1 MLWSKN
7 DDVSFQLHDEI
18 WHFNTSG
25 TMKSLK
31 TVRMI
36 TYHDK
41 ICLECY
47 LSLCVCVGGGWVMN
61 HKNKGS
67 PWFDIWHRSWTP
79 NRIIIVFILVNGH
92 LHPLGRFYECCV
104 YRCYYNKKSSI
115 YYILMIG
122 KESTRYWL
130 FDDVLQPLG
139 IVGRRQHRRLSI
151 AVFRYTER
159 SFRVM
164 MDFDMAQDLWLG
176 PKLFCRLQ
184 K

>member
-1 MLWSKN
+1 
-7 DDVSFQLHDEI
+7 
-18 WHFNTSG
+18 
-25 TMKSLK
+25 
-31 TVRMI
+31 MI

-47 LSLCVCVGGGWVMN
+47 LSLCVCVGGGD
-61 HKNKGS
+61 GS
-67 PWFDIWHRSWTP
+67 WTIRIKVVHDLIWHRSWTS

-92 LHPLGRFYECCV
+92 LHPLGRFYEWCV

-122 KESTRYWL
+122 KESTRYRL